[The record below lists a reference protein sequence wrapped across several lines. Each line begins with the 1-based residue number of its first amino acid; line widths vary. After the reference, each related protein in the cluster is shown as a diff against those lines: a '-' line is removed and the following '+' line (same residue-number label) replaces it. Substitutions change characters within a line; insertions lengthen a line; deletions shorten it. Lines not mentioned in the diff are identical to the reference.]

1 MPNSGDS
8 LANTVARA
16 ATREWSR
23 GCEKQAAADEAAASS
38 IVAGML
44 IANMVML
51 MRRQAADL

>member
-23 GCEKQAAADEAAASS
+23 GCEKQAAADEAAANS
-38 IVAGML
+38 IVVRML
-44 IANMVML
+44 IANML
-51 MRRQAADL
+51 MRRQAADP